1 MDLPFD
7 LIKTDGMFIEDMHIN
22 KIHHGMVDS
31 IVKLAKM
38 LNKPVV
44 AEFVENQKIVDALQL
59 LGVEW
64 GQGYFFHKPEK
75 L

>member
-1 MDLPFD
+1 
-7 LIKTDGMFIEDMHIN
+7 MHVN
-22 KIHHGMVDS
+22 SIHHGMVDS

-38 LNKPVV
+38 LKKPVV
-44 AEFVENQKIVDALQL
+44 AEFIEHQEIVEALRE

-64 GQGYFFHKPEK
+64 GQGYHFHRPEK